1 LISPEDCEVLRLLE
15 EQLWRP
21 STRYSLEFMEA
32 ILAEEFVE
40 VGASGVLYDRR
51 AIIEAAPRSIV
62 VEFPLPEF
70 SVREVAPGV
79 ALVTYRSVQAN
90 DDGSERCARRTSL
103 WVRVGEDWRLVFHQ
117 GTLQD

>member
-1 LISPEDCEVLRLLE
+1 LISSEDCEVLRLLE

-21 STRYSLEFMEA
+21 GTRYSLEFMDA

-40 VGASGVLYDRR
+40 VGASGAVYDRR
-51 AIIEAAPRSIV
+51 AIIEAPPQSIV

-70 SVREVAPGV
+70 AVREVAPAV
-79 ALVTYRSVQAN
+79 ALVTYRSVQAT

-103 WVRVGEDWRLVFHQ
+103 WVRAGEDWRLAFHQ
-117 GTLQD
+117 GTLEA